1 VEWIDLEWPNTLKKC
16 LVKLWELYKSESIG
30 RISDACAAADECY
43 KLSQDK
49 KELEEINN
57 NMAEELQKTMT
68 DRQVGSIS
76 KNLLDI
82 QIFLNLKAEK
92 QRDQLK

>member
-1 VEWIDLEWPNTLKKC
+1 
-16 LVKLWELYKSESIG
+16 LYKSESIG
-30 RISDACAAADECY
+30 RISDAYAAADECY

-49 KELEEINN
+49 KELKEINN

-68 DRQVGSIS
+68 NRQVGSIS

-82 QIFLNLKAEK
+82 QIFLKLKAEK
-92 QRDQLK
+92 QRDQLKEEKKRLENCIADLLK